1 MNHFANNVQITRKV
15 ASDELPHAN
24 TLSKG
29 QTIGIKT
36 TDDSMFRVSEPSV
49 ASSSSSPSPNP
60 LLPHHPAVPPRT
72 LCCLIIQ
79 QSLPE
84 PSVASSSSSPSPNP
98 LLPHHPAVPPR
109 TLCYHTIQYIK
120 MM

>member
-15 ASDELPHAN
+15 ASDELPHTN
-24 TLSKG
+24 THSKG

-60 LLPHHPAVPPRT
+60 LLPHHPAVPPQT

-79 QSLPE
+79 PALPN
-84 PSVASSSSSPSPNP
+84 S